1 MRHFVNLALIPIFI
15 TLVVTGI
22 LRFLFP
28 FSLVTTQVHIIFGF
42 ALLLLIGLHLAS
54 RVKYFSTVINS
65 ANNNKSHRQIIT
77 YKTLFGV
84 IGLWAILLGASIW
97 GLPPASQVI
106 DLSYE
111 SRHTATIFR
120 TDPQTVFEPVN
131 NGLRVK
137 RATDS
142 DASLLVHVDW
152 GDAFPSEFTG
162 TRDPLTGSPPQIAI
176 WTESTT
182 GSLIETLFLSEEV
195 AFSENLKWG
204 GYEQRRVDIL
214 PIWRNRITLTTGITP
229 EGEQTEF
236 FSGATPEHSFSVHT
250 YLRTDSSPFYLYVEI
265 NVPENSNDFYHE
277 NHEPGESGYTRPGIG
292 QPSVLY
298 GVRINPTEERQWR
311 LLQLIGHGG
320 SGGTS
325 DGSINYDT
333 ENLTTAMRAIEKVL
347 IRVQRTEPP
356 EKENDEDIEILE
368 DS

>member
-1 MRHFVNLALIPIFI
+1 MRHFVNLALIPFFI

-22 LRFLFP
+22 LRFIFP

-42 ALLLLIGLHLAS
+42 GVLVLIGLHLAS
-54 RVKYFSTVINS
+54 RVKYFSAVINS
-65 ANNNKSHRQIIT
+65 ANDNKSRRQIVT
-77 YKTLFGV
+77 NKTLFGV
-84 IGLWAILLGASIW
+84 LGLWVILLGTSIW
-97 GLPPASQVI
+97 GLPPASQII

-120 TDPQTVFEPVN
+120 TDPKTVYEPVN

-142 DASLLVHVDW
+142 DASLLVNVDW
-152 GDAFPSEFTG
+152 GDEFPKEFSG

-176 WTESTT
+176 WAESTT
-182 GSLIETLFLSEEV
+182 GSLIETLFISEEL
-195 AFSENLKWG
+195 AFSENLEWAGHK
-204 GYEQRRVDIL
+204 QRRVDIL

-229 EGEQTEF
+229 EGEQAEY

-250 YLRTDSSPFYLYVEI
+250 YLRTDSSPFYLYLEI
-265 NVPENSNDFYHE
+265 NVPDNSNDYY
-277 NHEPGESGYTRPGIG
+277 NKNREPGESGYTGPGIG

-333 ENLTTAMRAIEKVL
+333 ENLSTAKEVIEKVL
-347 IRVQRTEPP
+347 IRVQRSEPE
-356 EKENDEDIEILE
+356 EKEENEELNSQEEI
-368 DS
+368 